1 MNSVDNNSDHVAML
15 IKDAATTFQPSAE
28 LKNSVRK
35 RIMGIDIAND
45 EDTQSKSLPHRRR
58 LLFRSW
64 RMASAASL
72 AIIAT
77 SAIVGLLFWPTSLTM
92 AQVQEAVEA
101 VPWIHVQYDNGD
113 EQWIS
118 PSKRIWAV
126 SWASGS
132 VFFTDYQTGI
142 QHSYH
147 GPHNKQI
154 SVRQLEPWKS
164 ARSAWDVIV
173 GYLEERV
180 DEPGGEGR
188 FQAERHSEIV
198 DGHRLVRF
206 DSYIID
212 ALDQRTLVKQ
222 IWVDTK
228 TRLPVKVRRR
238 LHYGERKNQNLEQKF
253 ITGTYTFPDSGP
265 GSIYDLGV
273 QKELIVVKPDSSE
286 PVKEVSELMDA
297 IRVAERN
304 FLENYKVIVWQNER
318 ASEIDVLHFNGLPKL
333 KQRTNGSNW
342 LDFSG
347 VKIRQAHYFNHGS
360 EHPQYHLP
368 LPTTTVKI
376 HVWSLTQTPVELSLS
391 DGERTYSQTGP
402 MPSMYKDAEDASV
415 IVRRVQGKPLFAK
428 TNWPTEYQWPTAH
441 RVFGS
446 PLETLETTPGD
457 PPDTIGLRTTYGN
470 HRYDFFIDPNRDN
483 ICIKQILWE
492 RRDNDWFKQRE
503 VTLDELVQLP
513 SGHWVATKRHV
524 YTGGSPDR
532 NIRSNLSTWLIHLEE
547 LDPQNIP
554 PETFDGE
561 LLLNKARKLGAT
573 IETY

>member
-1 MNSVDNNSDHVAML
+1 MNSVDNNSDQVAML

-35 RIMGIDIAND
+35 RIMEIDITND
-45 EDTQSKSLPHRRR
+45 ENTQSKSLPHSRKI
-58 LLFRSW
+58 LFRSW
-64 RMASAASL
+64 RIASAASL

-147 GPHNKQI
+147 GPHNKHI

-188 FQAERHSEIV
+188 FQAERHTETI
-198 DGHRLVRF
+198 DNHRLVRF

-212 ALDQRTLVKQ
+212 AFEQRTLVKQ
-222 IWVDTK
+222 IWADPK

-238 LHYGERKNQNLEQKF
+238 LQYGERVNQNFKQTF
-253 ITGTYTFPDSGP
+253 ITGTYTFPESGP

-273 QKELIVVKPDSSE
+273 PKELIVVEPNSSE
-286 PVKEVSELMDA
+286 PEEEVAEFLEA
-297 IRVAERN
+297 IRASERL
-304 FLENYKVIVWQNER
+304 FLANYRVIVWQNER
-318 ASEIDVLHFNGLPKL
+318 ASAIDVLHFNGIPKL
-333 KQRTNGSNW
+333 KQRANGSNW
-342 LDFSG
+342 LDFHG
-347 VKIRQAHYFNHGS
+347 VKIRQEHYFNPGI
-360 EHPQYHLP
+360 EYPQYHLH
-368 LPTTTVKI
+368 LPTTVVKI
-376 HVWSLTQTPVELSLS
+376 QDWSLNQTPVDLSLS
-391 DGERTYSQTGP
+391 DGELTYSQHGP
-402 MPSMYKDAEDASV
+402 MPSMYQEAKDVSV
-415 IVRRVQGKPLFAK
+415 IVRRVQGKPLFVK

-441 RVFGS
+441 RVFGN

-492 RRDNDWFKQRE
+492 SRDNDWFKQRE

-513 SGHWVATKRHV
+513 SGHWVATKRHLFN
-524 YTGGSPDR
+524 GGSPDS
-532 NIRSNLSTWLIHLEE
+532 NIRPSRRTWLIYIEE
-547 LDPQNIP
+547 VDPQNIP